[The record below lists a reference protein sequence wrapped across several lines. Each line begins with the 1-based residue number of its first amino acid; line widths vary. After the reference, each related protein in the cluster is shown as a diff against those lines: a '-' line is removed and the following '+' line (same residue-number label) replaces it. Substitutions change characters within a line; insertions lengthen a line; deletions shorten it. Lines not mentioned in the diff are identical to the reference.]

1 MINRKLDNN
10 EPRYREKRFIIIKCI
25 YSTDKIG
32 GAESAH

>member
-1 MINRKLDNN
+1 MINRKLDINVS
-10 EPRYREKRFIIIKCI
+10 RYREKRFIILKCT